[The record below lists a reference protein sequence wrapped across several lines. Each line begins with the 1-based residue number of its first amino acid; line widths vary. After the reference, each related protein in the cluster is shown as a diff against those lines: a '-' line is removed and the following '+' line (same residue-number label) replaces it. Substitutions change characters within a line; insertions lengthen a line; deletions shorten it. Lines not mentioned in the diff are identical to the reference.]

1 MGIISHMSVDFP
13 EKRQKEEKDKKN
25 NSCSRFILFSVH
37 LHSLFGSVSSLT
49 CIRSFKEMHANY
61 HLGVKI
67 GCILPIAIVYC
78 YLEYRYLKNLKLFV
92 RLEQNNYFRL

>member
-1 MGIISHMSVDFP
+1 MVLISHMSVDFP
-13 EKRQKEEKDKKN
+13 EKRKKEEQIKKN

-61 HLGVKI
+61 HLRGQNWMHFAHSHSVL
-67 GCILPIAIVYC
+67 LP
-78 YLEYRYLKNLKLFV
+78 
-92 RLEQNNYFRL
+92 